1 MDLNLVTAF
10 VRVVEQQSF
19 TSAAKALGLPK
30 SSVSRRVTELEE
42 ELGVQ
47 LLHRTTRKLALTEAG
62 RNYFEQAEKA
72 LSELQA
78 AAESAAGMDT
88 EARGIVRL
96 TAPIDIGVMG
106 LADVVTEFVRLYPE
120 IHVELSLSSKVVD
133 LIEEGFDVGIRAGK
147 SRDAS
152 LVARRLGTAGL
163 GIYASPAY
171 LKEHGRPQT
180 LSDLA
185 THECVLFRAKHGKAL
200 WRLDG
205 PDGEASTVEVRGR
218 VTVDEMLFVR
228 QAVGNGLGVGL
239 LPTIVIATCARA
251 NSLDPVERILP
262 EFSVGGADVAIVTP
276 SGPKRPRRVTLLRD
290 FLVERLAPRCE
301 NQTHLMDAKLA
312 AAKLAAQ
319 RGEKIAAKLEA

>member
-62 RNYFEQAEKA
+62 RSYFEQAERA
-72 LSELQA
+72 LTELQA
-78 AAESAAGMDT
+78 AAESATGMDT

-96 TAPIDIGVMG
+96 TAPVDIGVMG
-106 LADVVTEFVRLYPE
+106 LADIVAEFVHEYPE

-133 LIEEGFDVGIRAGK
+133 LVTEGFDLAVRAGS

-152 LVARRLGTAGL
+152 LVARRLGNSALGL
-163 GIYASPAY
+163 YASPEY
-171 LKEHGRPQT
+171 LKQHGRPQT
-180 LSDLA
+180 VSDLA
-185 THECVLFRAKHGKAL
+185 NHDCVLFRGKYGKAL

-205 PDGEASTVEVRGR
+205 PGGEVSTVEVKGP
-218 VTVDEMLFVR
+218 VSVDEMLFVR
-228 QAVGNGLGVGL
+228 QVVGAGLGIGL
-239 LPTIVIATCARA
+239 LPTIVIATCKRVG
-251 NSLDPVERILP
+251 SLDPVERILP
-262 EFSVGGADVAIVTP
+262 QFSMGGAEVAVVTP

-290 FLVERLAPRCE
+290 FLVQRLTPRC
-301 NQTHLMDAKLA
+301 TKADD
-312 AAKLAAQ
+312 
-319 RGEKIAAKLEA
+319 

>member
-62 RNYFEQAEKA
+62 RSYFEQAERA
-72 LSELQA
+72 LTELQA
-78 AAESAAGMDT
+78 AAESATGMDT

-96 TAPIDIGVMG
+96 TAPVDIGVMG
-106 LADVVTEFVRLYPE
+106 LADLVSEFVREYPE

-133 LIEEGFDVGIRAGK
+133 LVAEGFDIAVRAGK

-152 LVARRLGTAGL
+152 LVSRRLGNSALGL
-163 GIYASPAY
+163 YASPEY
-171 LKEHGRPQT
+171 LKQRGYPRTPA
-180 LSDLA
+180 DLA
-185 THECVLFRAKHGKAL
+185 DHDCVLFRGKHGKSV

-205 PDGEASTVEVRGR
+205 PDGEVASVEVRGP
-218 VTVDEMLFVR
+218 VSVDEMLFVR
-228 QAVGNGLGVGL
+228 QVVGTGVGIGL
-239 LPTIVIATCARA
+239 LPTIVIATCKRVG
-251 NSLDPVERILP
+251 SLDPVERILP
-262 EFSVGGADVAIVTP
+262 EFSMGGAEVAVVTP

-290 FLVERLAPRCE
+290 FLVQRLTPRCE
-301 NQTHLMDAKLA
+301 KDDGRPGLSRD
-312 AAKLAAQ
+312 
-319 RGEKIAAKLEA
+319 

>member
-62 RNYFEQAEKA
+62 RSYFEQAERA
-72 LSELQA
+72 LTELQA
-78 AAESAAGMDT
+78 AAESATGMDT

-96 TAPIDIGVMG
+96 TAPVDIGVMG
-106 LADVVTEFVRLYPE
+106 LADIVAEFVREYPE

-133 LIEEGFDVGIRAGK
+133 LVTEGFDLAVRAGS

-152 LVARRLGTAGL
+152 LVARRLGNSALGL
-163 GIYASPAY
+163 YASPEY
-171 LKEHGRPQT
+171 LKQHGRPQT
-180 LSDLA
+180 VSDLA
-185 THECVLFRAKHGKAL
+185 NHDCVLFRGKYGKAL

-205 PDGEASTVEVRGR
+205 PGGEVSTVEVKGPIS
-218 VTVDEMLFVR
+218 VDEMLFVR
-228 QAVGNGLGVGL
+228 QVVGTGMGIGL
-239 LPTIVIATCARA
+239 LPTIVIATCKRVG
-251 NSLDPVERILP
+251 SLDPVERILP
-262 EFSVGGADVAIVTP
+262 QFSMGGAEVAVVTP

-290 FLVERLAPRCE
+290 FLVQRLTPRC
-301 NQTHLMDAKLA
+301 TKADD
-312 AAKLAAQ
+312 
-319 RGEKIAAKLEA
+319 

>member
-62 RNYFEQAEKA
+62 RSYFEQAERA
-72 LSELQA
+72 LTELQA
-78 AAESAAGMDT
+78 AAESATGMDT

-96 TAPIDIGVMG
+96 TAPVDIGVMG
-106 LADVVTEFVRLYPE
+106 LADLVSEFVREYPD

-133 LIEEGFDVGIRAGK
+133 LVAEGFDIAVRAGK
-147 SRDAS
+147 TRDAS
-152 LVARRLGTAGL
+152 LVARRLGNSALGL
-163 GIYASPAY
+163 YASPEY
-171 LKEHGRPQT
+171 LKLRGCPRTPA
-180 LSDLA
+180 DLA
-185 THECVLFRAKHGKAL
+185 DHDCVLFRGKYGKAS

-205 PDGEASTVEVRGR
+205 PNGEVANVEVRGQIS
-218 VTVDEMLFVR
+218 VDEMLFVR
-228 QAVGNGLGVGL
+228 QVVGSGIGIGL
-239 LPTIVIATCARA
+239 LPTIVIATCKRVG
-251 NSLDPVERILP
+251 SLDPVERILP
-262 EFSVGGADVAIVTP
+262 EFSMGGAEVAVVTP

-290 FLVERLAPRCE
+290 FLVERLTPRCDKHD
-301 NQTHLMDAKLA
+301 NKL
-312 AAKLAAQ
+312 LA
-319 RGEKIAAKLEA
+319 